1 MAERQSLESY
11 ITQAEQAVEYAK
23 EQLDQGMRQEHYN
36 TMEYS
41 DAQLQLEQ
49 AYNDLQTMQQHANDE
64 QREQLNRAYGNSP
77 IATSN
82 DYYTALIRSECNGE
96 TFRSK

>member
-23 EQLDQGMRQEHYN
+23 EQLEQGMRQEHYN

-64 QREQLNRAYGNSP
+64 QREQLNRARM
-77 IATSN
+77 T
-82 DYYTALIRSECNGE
+82 IRQLQHQMII
-96 TFRSK
+96 TPH

>member
-11 ITQAEQAVEYAK
+11 ITQAVEYAK

-64 QREQLNRAYGNSP
+64 QREQLNRARM
-77 IATSN
+77 A
-82 DYYTALIRSECNGE
+82 IRQLQHQMII
-96 TFRSK
+96 TPH

>member
-1 MAERQSLESY
+1 MAERQSLEEY

-23 EQLDQGMRQEHYN
+23 EQLDLGMRQEHYN

-64 QREQLNRAYGNSP
+64 QREQLNRARM
-77 IATSN
+77 A
-82 DYYTALIRSECNGE
+82 IRQLQHQMII
-96 TFRSK
+96 TPH

>member
-1 MAERQSLESY
+1 MKQGGTIMAERQSLESY

-64 QREQLNRAYGNSP
+64 QREQLNRARM
-77 IATSN
+77 A
-82 DYYTALIRSECNGE
+82 IRQLQHQMII
-96 TFRSK
+96 TPR

>member
-64 QREQLNRAYGNSP
+64 QHEQLNRARM
-77 IATSN
+77 A
-82 DYYTALIRSECNGE
+82 IRQLQHQMII
-96 TFRSK
+96 TPH

>member
-49 AYNDLQTMQQHANDE
+49 AYNDLQTMQNM
-64 QREQLNRAYGNSP
+64 RMM
-77 IATSN
+77 SN
-82 DYYTALIRSECNGE
+82 VSN
-96 TFRSK
+96 

>member
-23 EQLDQGMRQEHYN
+23 EQLEQGMRQEHYN

-64 QREQLNRAYGNSP
+64 QREQLNRARM
-77 IATSN
+77 A
-82 DYYTALIRSECNGE
+82 IRQLQHQMII
-96 TFRSK
+96 TRH

>member
-1 MAERQSLESY
+1 MAERQSLEEY
-11 ITQAEQAVEYAK
+11 ITQAEQEVEYAK

-64 QREQLNRAYGNSP
+64 QREQLNRARM
-77 IATSN
+77 A
-82 DYYTALIRSECNGE
+82 IRQLQHQMII
-96 TFRSK
+96 TPH

>member
-23 EQLDQGMRQEHYN
+23 EQLDQGMKQEHYN

-64 QREQLNRAYGNSP
+64 QREQLNRARM
-77 IATSN
+77 A
-82 DYYTALIRSECNGE
+82 IRQLQHQMII
-96 TFRSK
+96 TPH

>member
-11 ITQAEQAVEYAK
+11 ITQAEQAVEYAR

-64 QREQLNRAYGNSP
+64 QREQLNRARM
-77 IATSN
+77 A
-82 DYYTALIRSECNGE
+82 IRQLQHQMII
-96 TFRSK
+96 TPH

>member
-23 EQLDQGMRQEHYN
+23 EQLDLGMRQEHYN

-49 AYNDLQTMQQHANDE
+49 AYNDLQTMQQHGNDE
-64 QREQLNRAYGNSP
+64 QREQLNRARM
-77 IATSN
+77 A
-82 DYYTALIRSECNGE
+82 IRQLQHQMII
-96 TFRSK
+96 TPH

>member
-23 EQLDQGMRQEHYN
+23 EQLERGMRQEHYN

-64 QREQLNRAYGNSP
+64 QREQLNRARM
-77 IATSN
+77 A
-82 DYYTALIRSECNGE
+82 IRQLQHQMII
-96 TFRSK
+96 TPH

>member
-23 EQLDQGMRQEHYN
+23 EQLEQGMRQEHYN

-49 AYNDLQTMQQHANDE
+49 AYNDLQTIQQHANDE
-64 QREQLNRAYGNSP
+64 QRQQLNRARM
-77 IATSN
+77 A
-82 DYYTALIRSECNGE
+82 IRQCQHHMII
-96 TFRSK
+96 T

>member
-64 QREQLNRAYGNSP
+64 QREQLNRASM
-77 IATSN
+77 A
-82 DYYTALIRSECNGE
+82 IRQLQHQMII
-96 TFRSK
+96 TPH

>member
-11 ITQAEQAVEYAK
+11 ITQAEQALEYAK
-23 EQLDQGMRQEHYN
+23 EQLDLGMRQEHYN

-64 QREQLNRAYGNSP
+64 QREQLNRARM
-77 IATSN
+77 A
-82 DYYTALIRSECNGE
+82 IRQLQHQMII
-96 TFRSK
+96 TPH

>member
-1 MAERQSLESY
+1 MAERQSLEEY

-64 QREQLNRAYGNSP
+64 QREQLNRAR
-77 IATSN
+77 IA
-82 DYYTALIRSECNGE
+82 IRQLQHQMII
-96 TFRSK
+96 TPH

>member
-23 EQLDQGMRQEHYN
+23 EQLDLGMRQEHYN

-64 QREQLNRAYGNSP
+64 QREQLNRARM
-77 IATSN
+77 A
-82 DYYTALIRSECNGE
+82 IRQLQHQIII
-96 TFRSK
+96 TPH

>member
-11 ITQAEQAVEYAK
+11 ITQAEQALEYAK

-64 QREQLNRAYGNSP
+64 QREQLNRARM
-77 IATSN
+77 A
-82 DYYTALIRSECNGE
+82 IRQLQHQMII
-96 TFRSK
+96 TPH

>member
-1 MAERQSLESY
+1 MKQGGTIMAERQSLESY

-23 EQLDQGMRQEHYN
+23 EQLEQGMRQEHYN

-64 QREQLNRAYGNSP
+64 QREQLNRARM
-77 IATSN
+77 A
-82 DYYTALIRSECNGE
+82 IRQLQHQMII
-96 TFRSK
+96 TPH

>member
-1 MAERQSLESY
+1 MAERQSLEEY

-64 QREQLNRAYGNSP
+64 QREQLNRARM
-77 IATSN
+77 A
-82 DYYTALIRSECNGE
+82 IRQLQHQMII
-96 TFRSK
+96 TPR

>member
-23 EQLDQGMRQEHYN
+23 EQLDLGMRQEHYN

-49 AYNDLQTMQQHANDE
+49 AYNELQTMQQHANDE
-64 QREQLNRAYGNSP
+64 QREQLNRARM
-77 IATSN
+77 A
-82 DYYTALIRSECNGE
+82 IRQLQHQMII
-96 TFRSK
+96 TPH

>member
-11 ITQAEQAVEYAK
+11 ITQAEQAVEYVK

-64 QREQLNRAYGNSP
+64 QREQLNRARM
-77 IATSN
+77 A
-82 DYYTALIRSECNGE
+82 IRQLQHQMII
-96 TFRSK
+96 TPH

>member
-1 MAERQSLESY
+1 MAERHSLESY

-23 EQLDQGMRQEHYN
+23 EQLDLGMRQEHYN

-64 QREQLNRAYGNSP
+64 QREQLNRARM
-77 IATSN
+77 A
-82 DYYTALIRSECNGE
+82 IRQLQHQMII
-96 TFRSK
+96 TPH

>member
-1 MAERQSLESY
+1 MKQGGTIMAERQSLESY

-36 TMEYS
+36 TMEYL

-64 QREQLNRAYGNSP
+64 QREQLNRARM
-77 IATSN
+77 A
-82 DYYTALIRSECNGE
+82 IRQLQHQMII
-96 TFRSK
+96 TPH

>member
-23 EQLDQGMRQEHYN
+23 EQLDLGMRQEHYN

-64 QREQLNRAYGNSP
+64 QREQLNRARMV
-77 IATSN
+77 
-82 DYYTALIRSECNGE
+82 IRQLQHQMII
-96 TFRSK
+96 TPH

>member
-23 EQLDQGMRQEHYN
+23 EQLDLGMGQEHYN

-64 QREQLNRAYGNSP
+64 QREQLNRARM
-77 IATSN
+77 A
-82 DYYTALIRSECNGE
+82 IRQLQHQMII
-96 TFRSK
+96 TPH

>member
-11 ITQAEQAVEYAK
+11 ITQAEEAVEYAK

-36 TMEYS
+36 KMEYS

-64 QREQLNRAYGNSP
+64 QREQLNRARM
-77 IATSN
+77 A
-82 DYYTALIRSECNGE
+82 IRQLQHQMII
-96 TFRSK
+96 TPH

>member
-1 MAERQSLESY
+1 MAERQSLEEY

-64 QREQLNRAYGNSP
+64 QREQLNRARMAISQLQHQMIITP
-77 IATSN
+77 H
-82 DYYTALIRSECNGE
+82 
-96 TFRSK
+96 

>member
-23 EQLDQGMRQEHYN
+23 EQLEQGMRQEHYN

-49 AYNDLQTMQQHANDE
+49 AYNDLQTMQQYANDE
-64 QREQLNRAYGNSP
+64 QREQLNRARM
-77 IATSN
+77 A
-82 DYYTALIRSECNGE
+82 IRQLQHQMII
-96 TFRSK
+96 TPH

>member
-41 DAQLQLEQ
+41 YAQLQLEQ

-64 QREQLNRAYGNSP
+64 QREQLNRARM
-77 IATSN
+77 A
-82 DYYTALIRSECNGE
+82 IRQLQHQMII
-96 TFRSK
+96 TPH

>member
-23 EQLDQGMRQEHYN
+23 EQLDQGTRQEHYN

-64 QREQLNRAYGNSP
+64 QREQLNRARM
-77 IATSN
+77 A
-82 DYYTALIRSECNGE
+82 IRQLQHQMII
-96 TFRSK
+96 TPH

>member
-23 EQLDQGMRQEHYN
+23 EQLDLGMRQEHYN

-64 QREQLNRAYGNSP
+64 QREQLNRARMAISQLQHQMISTP
-77 IATSN
+77 H
-82 DYYTALIRSECNGE
+82 
-96 TFRSK
+96 

>member
-1 MAERQSLESY
+1 MAERQSLEAY

-64 QREQLNRAYGNSP
+64 QREQLNRARM
-77 IATSN
+77 A
-82 DYYTALIRSECNGE
+82 IRQLQHQMII
-96 TFRSK
+96 TPH

>member
-11 ITQAEQAVEYAK
+11 ITQAEQAMEYAK
-23 EQLDQGMRQEHYN
+23 EQLNLGMRQEHYN

-64 QREQLNRAYGNSP
+64 QREQLNRARM
-77 IATSN
+77 A
-82 DYYTALIRSECNGE
+82 IRQLQHQMII
-96 TFRSK
+96 TPH

>member
-41 DAQLQLEQ
+41 DAQLKLEQ

-64 QREQLNRAYGNSP
+64 QREQLNRARM
-77 IATSN
+77 A
-82 DYYTALIRSECNGE
+82 IRQLQHQMIINRTKKE
-96 TFRSK
+96 

>member
-23 EQLDQGMRQEHYN
+23 EQLEQGMRQEHYN

-64 QREQLNRAYGNSP
+64 QREQLNRARM
-77 IATSN
+77 A
-82 DYYTALIRSECNGE
+82 IRQVQHQMII
-96 TFRSK
+96 TPH